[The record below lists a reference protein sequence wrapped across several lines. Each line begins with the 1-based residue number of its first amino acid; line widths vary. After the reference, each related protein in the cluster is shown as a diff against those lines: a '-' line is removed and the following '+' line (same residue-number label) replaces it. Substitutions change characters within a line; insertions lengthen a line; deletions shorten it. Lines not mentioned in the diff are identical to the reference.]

1 MSPTLK
7 RLVIDIPGATEGIHT
22 SQPLPFLDSSILLSM
37 HQLMSTMMSQL
48 QPVLESFNQTLEHL
62 SSEVDTL
69 SQDLQQ
75 LRMEQEDNRAISRG
89 EGHSGS
95 IEQRLEYSHL
105 QIDQM
110 KTQLDAQKDHI
121 ERAFQ
126 TQQELLKHNLTK
138 LKEEMDDR
146 ISQSQ
151 DAQVILLDS

>member
-1 MSPTLK
+1 
-7 RLVIDIPGATEGIHT
+7 
-22 SQPLPFLDSSILLSM
+22 
-37 HQLMSTMMSQL
+37 MSQL
-48 QPVLESFNQTLEHL
+48 QPVLDSFNQTLKHL

-75 LRMEQEDNRAISRG
+75 LRIEQEDNRAISRG

>member
-1 MSPTLK
+1 
-7 RLVIDIPGATEGIHT
+7 
-22 SQPLPFLDSSILLSM
+22 
-37 HQLMSTMMSQL
+37 MSQL

-75 LRMEQEDNRAISRG
+75 LRKEQEDNRSISRG

-95 IEQRLEYSHL
+95 IEKSLEYSHL

-110 KTQLDAQKDHI
+110 KSQLDAQKDQM

-146 ISQSQ
+146 ISQNQ
-151 DAQVILLDS
+151 DAQVIYSVLLRVYSH

>member
-110 KTQLDAQKDHI
+110 KTQLDAQKDHM

>member
-7 RLVIDIPGATEGIHT
+7 RLVTDIPGAKEGIHT

-37 HQLMSTMMSQL
+37 HRLMSTMMSQL

-75 LRMEQEDNRAISRG
+75 LRMEQEDNRSISRG

-110 KTQLDAQKDHI
+110 KTQLDAQKDQM

-151 DAQVILLDS
+151 DAQVIHSDS